1 MKFTIMSACACRPPE
16 DPLSVV
22 NKCIESLEKLV
33 NLKTSA
39 DRALY
44 VDSIERL
51 QLAVC
56 TEGEIICLK
65 LSELD
70 MFANFFFLLYF
81 KLFLNYMHFLFQVI
95 CRNLRNFFLLNN
107 LFDLKI
113 YIYFF
118 VLCLLYCGFLV
129 FFSNVCMVYY

>member
-1 MKFTIMSACACRPPE
+1 MLVACRPSE

-44 VDSIERL
+44 VGSIERL

-56 TEGEIICLK
+56 TEGEITLLLAFSYTFLFTAIECRMGRF
-65 LSELD
+65 ST
-70 MFANFFFLLYF
+70 AISFLLAE
-81 KLFLNYMHFLFQVI
+81 N
-95 CRNLRNFFLLNN
+95 
-107 LFDLKI
+107 
-113 YIYFF
+113 
-118 VLCLLYCGFLV
+118 
-129 FFSNVCMVYY
+129 